1 MTAISYAQNFED
13 VMLWRAL
20 GHVRN
25 GFYVDV
31 GAQRADVDSVTR
43 LFYERGWRGIN
54 IEPVE
59 QWHQELVAKR
69 PRDVNLKVAAGRAE
83 GEITLNVFGD
93 TGLSTAVD
101 TYASEHDQSG
111 FARQV
116 ERVPVRTLKSI
127 CEEFHV
133 APIHFLKI
141 DVEGFEADVL
151 AGADFN
157 LIRPWIVV
165 VEATL
170 PNSRVTNFEAWEPLL
185 LDARYKFVYFDGLN
199 RFYVAEERRELQEN
213 FLAPPNVFDDF
224 TLSGTASNPFS
235 TFLVEQLLAL
245 EASSG
250 ELASDLSRANAQVV
264 STQAEATQAATELA
278 ALRTRFAEL
287 SDASEQLK
295 ARNADFD
302 YELSI
307 ARKRLAADTRSLI
320 VRDERIQALEQKLEN
335 LGDGWQRAL
344 DDAIVRLGDA
354 VQAQVTRLANLAEAR
369 SHDEALHLK
378 GLERLEAAIEAGGKE
393 QSSLAQGMA
402 RLEHAIE
409 ARIADADQRV
419 DGAGKQIQ
427 VLSAELS
434 SARAE
439 LTASLGTAHH
449 WYQAHE
455 NVSAAL
461 EATQKRLSD
470 VLDSNHAW
478 FIRAGELE
486 RAVTRIEASRS
497 WRLTAPVRALRRIT
511 VAVAKAT
518 IKPPL
523 FLAIRLVR
531 GNPALWAVASR
542 RLKAHPRLF
551 SRLKSSA
558 LAAGVVPAP
567 VAVPTQPSTRP
578 LAAQSSGDA
587 DLSAHQRRI
596 LQRIRPGA

>member
-1 MTAISYAQNFED
+1 MTVISYAQNFED

-43 LFYERGWRGIN
+43 LFYEHGWRGIN
-54 IEPVE
+54 VEPVG

-83 GEITLNVFGD
+83 GEITLNVFSD

-101 TYASEHDQSG
+101 TYASAHEQSG
-111 FARQV
+111 FDRQV

-151 AGADFN
+151 AGADFD

-170 PNSRVTNFEAWEPLL
+170 PNSRITNFEVWESLL
-185 LDARYKFVYFDGLN
+185 LNARYEFVYFDGLN
-199 RFYVAEERRELQEN
+199 RFYVAEERRELQKS

-235 TFLVEQLLAL
+235 TSLVEQVLAL
-245 EASSG
+245 EASSS
-250 ELASDLSRANAQVV
+250 ELARDLSSAHAQVV
-264 STQAEATQAATELA
+264 STQAEAMHAANELA
-278 ALRTRFAEL
+278 ALQARFAEL
-287 SDASEQLK
+287 SDACEKLK

-320 VRDERIQALEQKLEN
+320 ARDERIQGLEQKLEN
-335 LGDGWQRAL
+335 LSDGWQRAL
-344 DDAIVRLGDA
+344 DDAIVRLGNA

-369 SHDEALHLK
+369 SQDEALRLE
-378 GLERLEAAIEAGGKE
+378 GLERLQAAIEAGGKE
-393 QSSLAQGMA
+393 QASLAVGMV
-402 RLEHAIE
+402 RLERAIE
-409 ARIADADQRV
+409 VRIADADQRV
-419 DGAGKQIQ
+419 EEAGKQIQ
-427 VLSAELS
+427 ALSAELS
-434 SARAE
+434 STRAD

-455 NVSAAL
+455 NVSGAL
-461 EATQKRLSD
+461 EATQKRLAE
-470 VLDSNHAW
+470 VLDSNHVW
-478 FIRAGELE
+478 FVKASELE
-486 RAVTRIEASRS
+486 QAVAQIESSRS
-497 WRLTAPVRALRRIT
+497 WKLTAPARAFRRVT
-511 VAVAKAT
+511 VAAVKAV

-523 FLAIRLVR
+523 FLAIRLTR
-531 GNPALWAVASR
+531 RNPALWAVASR
-542 RLKAHPRLF
+542 RLKTHPWLF

-567 VAVPTQPSTRP
+567 AAVPAQPAPQPPS
-578 LAAQSSGDA
+578 AQSSDCA
-587 DLSAHQRRI
+587 DLSPHQRRI

>member
-1 MTAISYAQNFED
+1 
-13 VMLWRAL
+13 
-20 GHVRN
+20 
-25 GFYVDV
+25 
-31 GAQRADVDSVTR
+31 
-43 LFYERGWRGIN
+43 
-54 IEPVE
+54 
-59 QWHQELVAKR
+59 
-69 PRDVNLKVAAGRAE
+69 
-83 GEITLNVFGD
+83 
-93 TGLSTAVD
+93 
-101 TYASEHDQSG
+101 
-111 FARQV
+111 
-116 ERVPVRTLKSI
+116 
-127 CEEFHV
+127 
-133 APIHFLKI
+133 
-141 DVEGFEADVL
+141 
-151 AGADFN
+151 
-157 LIRPWIVV
+157 
-165 VEATL
+165 
-170 PNSRVTNFEAWEPLL
+170 
-185 LDARYKFVYFDGLN
+185 
-199 RFYVAEERRELQEN
+199 
-213 FLAPPNVFDDF
+213 
-224 TLSGTASNPFS
+224 
-235 TFLVEQLLAL
+235 
-245 EASSG
+245 
-250 ELASDLSRANAQVV
+250 
-264 STQAEATQAATELA
+264 
-278 ALRTRFAEL
+278 
-287 SDASEQLK
+287 
-295 ARNADFD
+295 
-302 YELSI
+302 
-307 ARKRLAADTRSLI
+307 
-320 VRDERIQALEQKLEN
+320 
-335 LGDGWQRAL
+335 
-344 DDAIVRLGDA
+344 
-354 VQAQVTRLANLAEAR
+354 
-369 SHDEALHLK
+369 
-378 GLERLEAAIEAGGKE
+378 
-393 QSSLAQGMA
+393 MA